1 MVIEPP
7 PPPKI
12 PPAKIPPPAERLST
26 AVAGGIRV
34 ILWGVLLNAVM
45 AAVKI
50 CAGVLGNAYALIA
63 DGVESMA
70 DVVTSLVVSSGL
82 RIAAIPP
89 DENHP
94 FGHGKAESLSAM
106 VAAIALL
113 ATAVG
118 IAVQS
123 IRSLLGPQPEAPREY
138 TLIILIGVIVIK
150 ELMFRIIDRKGRK
163 IGSQALMSEAWH
175 HRSDAI
181 TSVAAFIGISV
192 AIIGGHRYV
201 RADAWAA
208 LLACVIIAANGVRLF
223 RRALDDVMDS
233 APPAEVE
240 EQIRRIAGEV
250 RGVAAIEKCR
260 IRRSGLSLLVDIHV
274 EVDGNLSVRRG
285 HEIAHDVKQALLDSQ
300 LSILDATVHIEPA
313 D

>member
-7 PPPKI
+7 PPPK
-12 PPAKIPPPAERLST
+12 PSPKLPPPAARLST
-26 AVAGGIRV
+26 AASDGIRI
-34 ILWGVLLNAVM
+34 ILWGVLLNALM

-63 DGVESMA
+63 DGVESLA
-70 DVVTSLVVSSGL
+70 DVVSSLVVSGGL

-106 VAAIALL
+106 VAAAALL
-113 ATAVG
+113 ATGAG
-118 IAVQS
+118 IA
-123 IRSLLGPQPEAPREY
+123 IHSLRALLIPSDTDPAKY
-138 TLIILIGVIVIK
+138 TLIVLVGVIAIK
-150 ELMFRIIDRKGRK
+150 ELMFRMIDRTGRK
-163 IGSQALMSEAWH
+163 IGSQALQSEAWH

-192 AIIGGHRYV
+192 AIVGGHAYV

-208 LLACVIIAANGVRLF
+208 LLACVIIAANGARLF

-233 APPAEVE
+233 APPPEVE
-240 EQIRRIAGEV
+240 EKIREIAATV
-250 RGVAAIEKCR
+250 RDVVAIEKCR

-313 D
+313 AA

>member
-12 PPAKIPPPAERLST
+12 PRPTERLST
-26 AVAGGIRV
+26 AASGGIRV
-34 ILWGVLLNAVM
+34 VLWGVLLNAVM

-50 CAGVLGNAYALIA
+50 CAACWAMHTRVVA
-63 DGVESMA
+63 DGVESLA
-70 DVVTSLVVSSGL
+70 DVVSSLVVSSGL

-113 ATAVG
+113 ATGVG
-118 IAVQS
+118 IAIQS
-123 IRSLLGPQPEAPREY
+123 IRALLHPPETPPAVY
-138 TLIILIGVIVIK
+138 TLVVLVGVIAVK
-150 ELMFRIIDRKGRK
+150 ELMFRLIDRKGRK
-163 IGSQALMSEAWH
+163 IGSQALRTEAWH

-181 TSVAAFIGISV
+181 TSAAAFIGITV
-192 AIIGGHRYV
+192 AIVGGPRYV
-201 RADAWAA
+201 QADAWAA
-208 LLACVIIAANGVRLF
+208 LLACVVIEANGVRLF

-233 APPAEVE
+233 APPGDLDEK
-240 EQIRRIAGEV
+240 IRRIAAAV
-250 RGVAAIEKCR
+250 PDVVAIEKCR
-260 IRRSGLSLLVDIHV
+260 IRRSGLSLFVDIHV
-274 EVDGNLSVRRG
+274 EVDGNLTVRRG
-285 HEIAHDVKQALLDSQ
+285 HEIAHDVKQALLDSD

-313 D
+313 E